1 MQKQGKI
8 LVVDD
13 ERFNCDII
21 ESFFQILGLPNS
33 KNRLVAVQ
41 SGEAA
46 INAVQAALDD
56 CDPYRF
62 CLILMD
68 CSMPLLDGF
77 EACRRIRLAY
87 YSMDVVREHQP
98 MIIGITGHVEPEY
111 FKKALKHGMDE
122 VLPKPLPIYRF
133 G

>member
-1 MQKQGKI
+1 MSLRVMQKQGKI

-68 CSMPLLDGF
+68 
-77 EACRRIRLAY
+77 
-87 YSMDVVREHQP
+87 
-98 MIIGITGHVEPEY
+98 
-111 FKKALKHGMDE
+111 
-122 VLPKPLPIYRF
+122 
-133 G
+133 